1 MMRKIAG
8 KSISDALGNE
18 VASFLAKYARDVVDL
33 SFAISMAIVWC
44 RLASTPG
51 YQPERCTVDS
61 NGEGRRPVPRPT
73 LAVLLLYAPHFFRF
87 HEEHGLA
94 AYVHIFRYTHSLYA
108 ADADHD
114 EDAFYIAKTDINQSK
129 ILQIVGD
136 LHLQEED
143 WLEIVPPSFE
153 GSLLTMPNHY
163 GHIAPRSEETTAS
176 LMLPDVYTLS
186 LPDYR
191 NNKIKGHGL
200 VTRNI
205 LAHKRWVPSHVLS
218 DGAVTKKYK
227 GRKYLKMSALRRY
240 SDDKCPQL
248 WISPKLTVQMPW
260 FDVDPP
266 KYSVLPQPQ
275 PLRGA
280 GPEPS
285 GQTQQPPSTMIP
297 KEPIAE
303 FSQKLVV
310 QFRVAQ
316 NKGLI
321 SPNVCLGDSG
331 LVWEGMQEEI
341 KCARGL
347 HSDISIDQMVA
358 ADAAV
363 QANLLTEKDK
373 SLLHRLL
380 ADLEGDSG
388 VPRCLR
394 PFKNAIDPFE
404 EAPTKTS
411 IAALIQEMGQSAET
425 AMNRT

>member
-1 MMRKIAG
+1 
-8 KSISDALGNE
+8 
-18 VASFLAKYARDVVDL
+18 
-33 SFAISMAIVWC
+33 MAIVWC
-44 RLASTPG
+44 RLASTPR

-73 LAVLLLYAPHFFRF
+73 LAVFLLYAPHFFRF
-87 HEEHGLA
+87 HEEHGPA
-94 AYVHIFRYTHSLYA
+94 ACVHIFRYTHSLYA

-163 GHIAPRSEETTAS
+163 GHIAPRSEETKAS
-176 LMLPDVYTLS
+176 LMLPDVYTLG

-191 NNKIKGHGL
+191 NNKMKGHGL

-248 WISPKLTVQMPW
+248 WISPKLT
-260 FDVDPP
+260 
-266 KYSVLPQPQ
+266 
-275 PLRGA
+275 
-280 GPEPS
+280 
-285 GQTQQPPSTMIP
+285 
-297 KEPIAE
+297 
-303 FSQKLVV
+303 
-310 QFRVAQ
+310 
-316 NKGLI
+316 
-321 SPNVCLGDSG
+321 
-331 LVWEGMQEEI
+331 
-341 KCARGL
+341 
-347 HSDISIDQMVA
+347 
-358 ADAAV
+358 
-363 QANLLTEKDK
+363 ANLLTEKDK

-425 AMNRT
+425 AMNRITEFGNGDQQGEPAFVKHIMKPYCMLLDIDYPGTPVEGHRAIVQSDLDVGMDVSAIMYLRMLPGTGDLRDAVQKLKGSNRFKSTWRFLLFKDRLSGIEFDEGRKHLWQKVFGEPFERV